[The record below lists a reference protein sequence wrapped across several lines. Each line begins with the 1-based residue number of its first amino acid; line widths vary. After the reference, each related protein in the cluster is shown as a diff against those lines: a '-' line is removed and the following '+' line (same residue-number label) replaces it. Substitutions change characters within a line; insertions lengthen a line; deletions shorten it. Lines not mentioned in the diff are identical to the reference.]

1 MFNTKRF
8 VICRKNKEITG
19 SMIITATFWADLASF
34 ALDEF
39 IIINIT
45 EKKESNG
52 VNKNSNKYQS
62 NPMRLKP
69 IIS

>member
-45 EKKESNG
+45 EKKR
-52 VNKNSNKYQS
+52 KQWCK
-62 NPMRLKP
+62 
-69 IIS
+69 